1 MKSHAIVLCLSLV
14 VLTAG
19 CGKKISS
26 SSGDQSAMAG
36 KTESIKPDQIAGL
49 PPDRTPGGMGSSSS
63 PGGMGSSS
71 SPGGMGSSSSPGGMG
86 SSSSP
91 GGMGGP
97 GDSSS
102 RFDSTTPSAS
112 SGLADGGMGA
122 APGSRLQ
129 DIYFDYDRFT
139 IRADAVQP
147 MDDNAKWLRA
157 HKGQS
162 VLIEGHC
169 DERGTQAYN
178 LVLGEKRA
186 KATKRYLEDL
196 GVPGSQL
203 LTTSYGENRP
213 FCNEQNETC
222 YQTNRR
228 AHFAVK

>member
-1 MKSHAIVLCLSLV
+1 MKTYAIVLCVSLA
-14 VLTAG
+14 VLTSG

-26 SSGDQSAMAG
+26 SSGDQSSMAG

-49 PPDRTPGGMGSSSS
+49 PPDKSSGGLGSAGRSGGPDSSAA
-63 PGGMGSSS
+63 P
-71 SPGGMGSSSSPGGMG
+71 
-86 SSSSP
+86 
-91 GGMGGP
+91 GGP
-97 GDSSS
+97 GGPGGTGSS
-102 RFDSTTPSAS
+102 RFDSTPPAGSSGS
-112 SGLADGGMGA
+112 SGLADGGMGGGA
-122 APGSRLQ
+122 AGSLQ

-139 IRADAVQP
+139 VRADATQL
-147 MDDNAKWLRA
+147 MEGNAKWLRG

-186 KATKRYLEDL
+186 KATKHYLEDL

-213 FCNEQNETC
+213 FCNEQSDAC
-222 YQTNRR
+222 YQKNRR
-228 AHFAVK
+228 AHFSVK

>member
-1 MKSHAIVLCLSLV
+1 MKTEGGHPVKTYAIVLCVSLA
-14 VLTAG
+14 VLTSG

-26 SSGDQSAMAG
+26 SSGDQSSMAG

-49 PPDRTPGGMGSSSS
+49 PADKSSGGMGSS
-63 PGGMGSSS
+63 GSQ
-71 SPGGMGSSSSPGGMG
+71 
-86 SSSSP
+86 
-91 GGMGGP
+91 GGP
-97 GDSSS
+97 SGPGSS
-102 RFDSTTPSAS
+102 RFDSTTPAGSSGS
-112 SGLADGGMGA
+112 SGLADGGMGGGVA
-122 APGSRLQ
+122 GSLQ

-139 IRADAVQP
+139 VRADAVQL
-147 MDDNAKWLRA
+147 MESNAKWLRA

-186 KATKRYLEDL
+186 KATKHYLEDL

-213 FCNEQNETC
+213 FCNEQSEAC
-222 YQTNRR
+222 YQKNRR
-228 AHFAVK
+228 AHFSVK